1 MPLGDLLANYYPHH
15 DVKVYFHEVSG
26 TLLLQSPYFGDVVIT
41 LQELRDILYHL
52 QNLGVNIVP
61 TQMTHWV
68 PPLDR
73 GKSL

>member
-1 MPLGDLLANYYPHH
+1 MPLGDLLANYYPYHY
-15 DVKVYFHEVSG
+15 VKVYFHEVSG
-26 TLLLQSPYFGDVVIT
+26 TLLLISPYFGDVVIT